1 VEVESRVKL
10 SRGEQQRI
18 IGELAARQI
27 ALAAPVLQRD
37 VYFAERGFRD
47 RVHGPGSAIARIRYS
62 PSEITLNMKRLTDQD
77 GVWEE
82 IETTIHDGDVAELIM
97 VAMGAEPVVVVRKK
111 RRSGRFGE
119 IEVQIDEVEHLG
131 TYLEVAMQVD
141 QESSRARQ
149 LIDQLLRELGIPADR
164 VELRGYPVILLE
176 HQGVSFSTGQSTKGL
191 AP

>member
-1 VEVESRVKL
+1 MEVESRVKL

-27 ALAAPVLQRD
+27 GLAAPVVQRD

-82 IETTIHDGDVAELIM
+82 IETTIHDGDVAERIM

-111 RRSGRFGE
+111 RQSGRFGE

-141 QESSRARQ
+141 QEPGRARQ

-164 VELRGYPVILLE
+164 IELRGYPVILLE
-176 HQGVSFSTGQSTKGL
+176 HQGVSFSTTQSMKRL

>member
-1 VEVESRVKL
+1 MEVESRVKL
-10 SRGEQQRI
+10 NRSERQRI

-27 ALAAPVLQRD
+27 ELAAPVLQRD

-47 RVHGPGSAIARIRYS
+47 RVHGPGCAIARVRYT

-82 IETTIHDGDVAELIM
+82 IETTIHDGDVAERIM
-97 VAMGAEPVVVVRKK
+97 VAMGAEPAVVVQKK
-111 RRSGRFGE
+111 RQSGHFGE
-119 IEVQIDEVEHLG
+119 IEVQIDEVESLG

-141 QESSRARQ
+141 QESGRARK

-176 HQGVSFSTGQSTKGL
+176 HQGVSFSTRQSMKGL